1 MMENLQVV
9 LNKLYT
15 LLDELETT
23 LTEEIRQLSHA
34 QINPI
39 SLQIISDNK
48 SRLLSSI
55 NFYDEQRKREEKQSN
70 LASPYT
76 QQPELAAQWE
86 SITRVV
92 KKSNELN
99 QKSYQLLE
107 MHMKKVNDFKKI
119 VKQTAVAGSL
129 YGQSGNHNSDGSVN
143 AYRISV

>member
-23 LTEEIRQLSHA
+23 LKEEIRQLSHA

-55 NFYDEQRKREEKQSN
+55 NFYDEQRKREEKQLN
-70 LASPYT
+70 IASPYP
-76 QQPELAAQWE
+76 QQPELAAHWE
-86 SITRVV
+86 NITRVV

-119 VKQTAVAGSL
+119 VQQTAVSGSL
-129 YGQSGNHNSDGSVN
+129 YGQSGNPDSDGSSN

>member
-55 NFYDEQRKREEKQSN
+55 NFYDEQRKREEKQ
-70 LASPYT
+70 LQIASPYP

-86 SITRVV
+86 NVTRVV

-129 YGQSGNHNSDGSVN
+129 YGQSGNHDSDGSVN